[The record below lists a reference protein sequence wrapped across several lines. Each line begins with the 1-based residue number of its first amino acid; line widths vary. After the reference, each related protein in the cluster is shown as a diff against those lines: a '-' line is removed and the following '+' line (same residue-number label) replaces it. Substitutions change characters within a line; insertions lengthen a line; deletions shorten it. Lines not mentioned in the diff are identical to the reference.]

1 MLTSLNFVKGAVAKA
16 GFVPALTHFRISRG
30 TVRGFNGQ
38 MALSSPIATDLDCSP
53 NAKQF
58 VCALNACKET
68 VALHLKNGRLVVQ
81 SGGFKCNVD
90 CDDPAN
96 FPDIVP
102 SGRFFNV
109 GPEFYDSLVTLEP
122 FISEDE
128 NRPWSCGILLEA
140 QSAFAT
146 NNIVA
151 VECWHGLGLP
161 LRVNLPADSVREI
174 LRVGEAPY
182 RLQIEEHRISFHWP
196 DGRWLATQLLT
207 AEWPDIRGVIEKAQG
222 TQEVANPQ
230 LFDALEQLLPL
241 CEKGDACYFLGDQ
254 MATSAEPEAEGA
266 SVVMPCPAKGAYNA
280 RQLAKLRGLVQTVGW
295 DAYPAPVPFFGATCR
310 GVILGR
316 KIT

>member
-1 MLTSLNFVKGAVAKA
+1 MLSSLNFVKGAVAKQ
-16 GFVPALTHFRISRG
+16 GFIPALTHFRISRG
-30 TVRGFNGQ
+30 NVRGFNGQ

-58 VCALNACKET
+58 VRALNACKET
-68 VALHLKNGRLVVQ
+68 VALHLKGGKLVVQ
-81 SGGFKCNVD
+81 SGPFKANVD
-90 CDDPAN
+90 CGDPAE

-102 SGRFFNV
+102 AGRFVNIT
-109 GPEFYDSLVTLEP
+109 PEFYEAITILEP

-128 NRPWSCGILLEA
+128 NRPWSCGILLDA

-161 LRVNLPADSVREI
+161 LRVNLPAASVREL
-174 LRVGEAPY
+174 LRVGEAPH

-196 DGRWLATQLLT
+196 DGRWLATQLL
-207 AEWPDIRGVIEKAQG
+207 ASEWPDIAGVIEKAQG

-241 CEKGDACYFLGDQ
+241 CDKSDACWLLGDQ
-254 MATSAEPEAEGA
+254 IATGPEPDAEGA
-266 SVVMPCPAKGAYNA
+266 SVSVPCPFGGAYNA
-280 RQLAKLRGLVQTVGW
+280 RQLAKLRGLAQTVGW
-295 DAYPAPVPFFGATCR
+295 DAYPAPVPFFGESCR

-316 KIT
+316 KST